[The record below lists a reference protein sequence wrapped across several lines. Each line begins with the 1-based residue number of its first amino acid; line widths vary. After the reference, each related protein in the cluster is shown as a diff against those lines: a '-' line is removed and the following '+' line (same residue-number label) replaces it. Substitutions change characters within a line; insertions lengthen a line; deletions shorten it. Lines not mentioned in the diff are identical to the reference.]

1 MNKEMTGRTA
11 AGRWTVA
18 LAAGTILLP
27 AAALAQAPTSGAEP
41 FQPDLAA
48 TVLLMIGVM
57 LLILEVKIVSYGIL
71 GVMGTVCLAVATG
84 VIWRYGQEF
93 WGISIYYVLPIILLV
108 LILTVAM
115 AIMAAKAHRE
125 QVASGAEGF
134 IGEVA
139 EASEDLKP
147 AGRVF
152 FQGSYWQAESCAP
165 VSAGAPVRIL
175 AVERLK
181 LIVEPLSPSAGI
193 SPACLSEVNTGD

>member
-1 MNKEMTGRTA
+1 MRTNRTHGGVGRLRRVAA
-11 AGRWTVA
+11 AGLTF
-18 LAAGTILLP
+18 LLP
-27 AAALAQAPTSGAEP
+27 AMALAQTATGTSEA
-41 FQPDLAA
+41 FQPDIAA
-48 TVLLMIGVM
+48 TMLLMTGVL

-71 GVMGTVCLAVATG
+71 GVLGTVCLAVATG

-93 WGISIYYVLPIILLV
+93 WGVSIYYVLPLILLV

-125 QVASGAEGF
+125 QVTSGAEGF
-134 IGEVA
+134 IGEIA
-139 EASEDLKP
+139 EASEDLYP
-147 AGRVF
+147 HGRVF

-181 LIVEPLSPSAGI
+181 LIVEPLSPAGGT
-193 SPACLSEVNTGD
+193 PAVCRTEVNTGD